1 MKKVLIIT
9 YYWPPSGGSGVQRWL
24 KFSKYLPKYGWK
36 PIIYTPQNT
45 DFKLKYGAQAPQ
57 NDEIEVLTTPIFDPG
72 ALFAKSSGKMKIG
85 EVVAKSASLITKLAI
100 WIRGNYFIPDSKI
113 FWVTKSVRYLVR
125 YLKDHPVDV
134 IVTTGPPHSMHLIG
148 LGLKDILGVQWVAD
162 FRDPWS
168 EGDILNQLSVSPKTK
183 KQHEK
188 LESQVLSKADIVLSV
203 GQRMADR
210 FKSRVPDG
218 AYKVITNGYDPEDFE
233 KEIARKASKFVITY
247 SGLLYNNRNPRA
259 FWQVLDELIKSNQSL
274 AEVIEV
280 KIIGLIDPAVET
292 ELKQYSSLINKIVQL
307 GYLSHQDSIE
317 ALRKSNALLLTVD
330 NTENSLMLI
339 PGKLFEYLAT
349 DLPIIG
355 FGNADSDANQIL
367 IASGH
372 EPLME
377 YSDKEEIKLRINTL
391 FEQFQSG
398 EMSREFSHQSY
409 SRVELTNNLVELL
422 DDLNS

>member
-45 DFKLKYGAQAPQ
+45 DFKLKYGNQASQ
-57 NDEIEVLTTPIFDPG
+57 KDETEVLTTPIFDPG
-72 ALFAKSSGKMKIG
+72 AMFTKSSGKMKIG
-85 EVVAKSASLITKLAI
+85 EVDAKNASLITKLVI

-113 FWVTKSVRYLVR
+113 FWVAKSVRYLVR
-125 YLKDHPVDV
+125 YLKNHPVDV

-148 LGLKDILGVQWVAD
+148 LGLKDILGVKWVAD

-168 EGDILNQLSVSPKTK
+168 KGDILNQLSASPKTI

-203 GQRMADR
+203 GQQMADS

-218 AYKVITNGYDPEDFE
+218 VYKVITNGYDPQDFE
-233 KEIARKASKFVITY
+233 KEIAREPNKFVITY

-259 FWQVLDELIKSNQSL
+259 FWQVLDELIKSNTSF

-292 ELKQYSSLINKIVQL
+292 ELKNFSSLKNKIVQL

-355 FGNADSDANQIL
+355 FGNAKSDANQIL

-372 EPLME
+372 EPLIE
-377 YSDKEEIKLRINTL
+377 YTDEEEIKLRINTL

-398 EMSREFSHQSY
+398 EVPREFSHQSY

-422 DDLNS
+422 DDLNP